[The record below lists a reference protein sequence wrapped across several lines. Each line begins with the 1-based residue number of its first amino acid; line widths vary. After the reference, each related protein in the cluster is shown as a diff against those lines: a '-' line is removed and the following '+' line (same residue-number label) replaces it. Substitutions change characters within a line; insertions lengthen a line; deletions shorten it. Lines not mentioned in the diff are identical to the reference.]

1 MIPVIQNSFVV
12 GELSPSFLGHTDKP
26 QYRNGA
32 STMRNMFVRYQ
43 GGAYSRAGT
52 AYIGMSKQGAPNA
65 GGTATANPPR
75 LINFQYNINQGFAL
89 EFGDQYMRIISD
101 GAYVVETGKNVVNIT
116 QNNPGVVT
124 IVSHGFS
131 NGDWVF
137 GSGIGGMIEFN
148 NLSWI
153 VQNSASSTFTLL
165 DLFGNVQDTTAF
177 TAFTSGGT
185 FSRVYT
191 VTSPYAAVDLPYLK
205 YTQNAN
211 LMNLTCWNQETNAEY
226 APYTLQRNGNTNW
239 AFTQVS
245 FTVPISPPASV
256 SVIANNSTT
265 KTTWYSYGVTAVD
278 NSGNESVLSSVA
290 DIQNNDISINAGSN
304 VITWSS
310 SGSNVSIY
318 NVYAATPIYST
329 GGDPGFVGVPYG
341 LIGSAF
347 GQQFI
352 DTNIIRDF
360 TRTPPLR
367 QNPFARG
374 QIISVTATSAGSGL
388 TQTGTGI
395 VFNTSTGSGASVQL
409 VVQNGGLVGSIVKNS
424 GHDYALTDTASI
436 SGAGS
441 GAAVALAIGP
451 ETGTYPGT
459 CQYYQQR
466 LVYADTI
473 NQPDTYFMSQPGL
486 YSNFD
491 TSSPTVDS
499 DAIIG
504 TPWATQIN
512 GIQFMVP
519 SIQGLLTFTGNGVWL
534 INGGNS
540 VAITPADQNAQAQA
554 QIGCS
559 AILQPLYINLHILYV
574 QAKNSIIRDVAFN
587 FLYNVFQG
595 TDVTIFSNHLFL
607 GYTLSQWTYAEEP
620 YKVAWAIR
628 NDGILLSLTYIK
640 EQEIQGWS
648 RHDTNGLF
656 SGICSVIEPPVDAVY
671 VIAKRYILQ
680 WQKWAYYSE
689 RMDNR
694 IWANVEDCFCVD
706 SGLTLPVTTP
716 NATLMPAASQGTNNI
731 SGVVL
736 ITGGSGY
743 TMPTAQAVDST
754 GSGTGATFTV
764 TQTGGVLNAPVPI
777 TEGQDYT
784 AGATRIIIS
793 DSTGSGAVVQP
804 LITNLVAFDASAAV
818 FDAGMIGDVIR
829 VGGGKATI
837 TGYNSTTQVIADITQ
852 PITATIPNDPND
864 LPIPAASGAWSIA
877 TPTRFVSGL
886 VHLNGMTVTGL
897 ADGGV
902 IVPQVVE
909 NGVILLQTAASLIT
923 VGLPFTCQLQTMPLE
938 MQSQATV
945 QGRRKTIMAVTARV
959 EASRGF
965 TIGANQPDASNQPN
979 QANVAWTNMKAVPQ
993 SNIFNAGSAIQLFTG
1008 DIRIPITDS
1017 WEVEGQVAFQT
1028 ALPLPLN
1035 VVACIPETVVGD
1047 SPS

>member
-1 MIPVIQNSFVV
+1 MIPSIQCSFVS
-12 GELSPSFLGHTDKP
+12 GELSPSFLGRTDKP

-52 AYIGMSKQGAPNA
+52 AYIGMCKQGAPNA
-65 GGTATANPPR
+65 GGTATTNPPR
-75 LINFQYNINQGFAL
+75 DINFQFNINQGYAL
-89 EFGDQYMRIISD
+89 EFGDQYMRIKFD
-101 GAYVVETGKNVVNIT
+101 GAYVLESGKNVVNIT
-116 QNNPGVVT
+116 QNNPGLVT
-124 IVSHGFS
+124 IGNHGFS

-148 NLSWI
+148 GLSWI
-153 VQNSASSTFTLL
+153 VQNSASSTFTLT
-165 DLFGNVQDTTAF
+165 DLFGNTQDTTGF
-177 TAFTSGGT
+177 TAFTSGGV

-205 YTQNAN
+205 FVQNAN
-211 LMNLTCWNQETNAEY
+211 LMNLTCWNQETNSEY
-226 APYTLQRNGNTNW
+226 APYTLQRNNNTNW

-245 FTVPISPPASV
+245 FTVPISPPVTVTAV
-256 SVIANNSTT
+256 ANNSTT

-278 NSGNESVLSSVA
+278 NNGNESIMSTAA

-304 VITWSS
+304 IITWSS
-310 SGSNVSIY
+310 SGSSVSNY
-318 NVYAATPIYST
+318 NIYAATPIYST

-341 LIGSAF
+341 IIGSAF

-360 TRTPPLR
+360 TVAPPTH
-367 QNPFARG
+367 QNPFTRG
-374 QIISVTATSAGSGL
+374 QIIDVTPTAAGSGL
-388 TQTGTGI
+388 TQAGTSI
-395 VFNTSTGSGASVQL
+395 VFNTSTGSGAIVEL
-409 VVQNGGLVGSIVKNS
+409 VIQNGGLVGNIVLNA
-424 GHDYALTDTASI
+424 GQGYALTDTASI
-436 SGAGS
+436 SGTGS
-441 GAAVALAIGP
+441 GATVTLSVGP

-466 LVYADTI
+466 LIYADTI

-540 VAITPADQNAQAQA
+540 VAITPSDQNAQAQA

-559 AILQPLYINLHILYV
+559 AIVPPLYINLHILYV
-574 QAKNSIIRDVAFN
+574 QAKNSIVRDIAFN

-595 TDVTIFSNHLFL
+595 TDITVFSNHLFL
-607 GYTLSQWTYAEEP
+607 GFTLIQWAYSEEP
-620 YKVAWAIR
+620 YKLVWAVR
-628 NDGILLSLTYIK
+628 DDGNLLSLTYIK

-656 SGICSVIEPPVDAVY
+656 VGVCSVIEPPVDAIYLIV
-671 VIAKRYILQ
+671 KRYIVQ
-680 WQKWAYYSE
+680 WQKWAYYAE

-694 IWANVEDCFCVD
+694 IWSNAEDCFCVD
-706 SGLTLPVTTP
+706 SGLTLPVNEP
-716 NATLMPAASQGTNNI
+716 NAILTPVAANGTSNVTG
-731 SGVVL
+731 SVL
-736 ITGGSGY
+736 INGGSGY
-743 TMPTAQAVDST
+743 TNPTAQIVDST
-754 GSGTGATFTV
+754 GTGSGATLAV
-764 TQTGGVLNAPVPI
+764 TQTGGVLNLPTIIAQ
-777 TEGQDYT
+777 GQNYT
-784 AGATRIIIS
+784 VGATRIIIS
-793 DSTGSGAVVQP
+793 DPTGSGAIVQP
-804 LITNLVAFDASAAV
+804 LITNIVTFNASASV
-818 FDAGMIGDVIR
+818 FNAGMVGNIIR

-837 TGYNSTTQVIADITQ
+837 TGYNSPTQIIADITQ
-852 PITATIPNDPND
+852 PITATIPNDPNNI
-864 LPIPAASGAWSIA
+864 PIPAGSGNWSIA
-877 TPTRFVSGL
+877 IPTSFVSGL

-902 IVPQVVE
+902 IVPQVVK
-909 NGVILLQTAASLIT
+909 NGVIILQNAASMIT
-923 VGLPFTCQLQTMPLE
+923 VGLPFTAQLQTFPLE
-938 MQSQATV
+938 MQSQTTV
-945 QGRRKTIMAVTARV
+945 QGRRKTIGAVTARV

-965 TIGANQPDASNQPN
+965 TIGANQEDSANQPN
-979 QANVAWTNMKAVPQ
+979 NANVAWVNMKAPPQ
-993 SNIFNAGSAIQLFTG
+993 TNIFNAGNTIQLATG

-1017 WEVEGQVAFQT
+1017 WEVEGQVAFQQI
-1028 ALPLPLN
+1028 LPLPMN
-1035 VVACIPETVVGD
+1035 IVACIGEYTVGD
-1047 SPS
+1047 M